1 MIYEPDEPE
10 EDLTYAREEMQSSSD
25 LVLLVVLPEVDYKRD
40 AAETMRHG
48 LSNLLVSKDIVV
60 ATPEEEIEAR
70 RESTWHIIAR
80 ALNEGTT
87 VYSKD
92 QDHVPATP
100 AR

>member
-60 ATPEEEIEAR
+60 ATPEEIEAR
-70 RESTWHIIAR
+70 RESTCHIIAR

-92 QDHVPATP
+92 QDHVPATS